1 VRASKAKYWNIWW
14 TVSVIFMS
22 LGILAGIL
30 EILGVFGD
38 VGLVLTILGIGIGL
52 YSAVT
57 AATGSSLAFVRE
69 DIANFGEKL
78 DTIGVVLGRMERG
91 LARIERVLV
100 ERLPHETVMAPTL
113 RERVPHRVPMTSGA
127 FRAK

>member
-1 VRASKAKYWNIWW
+1 VRARKAKYWNIWW

-52 YSAVT
+52 YPAVT
-57 AATGSSLAFVRE
+57 AATGSWLAFVRE

-78 DTIGVVLGRMERG
+78 DTIGVVLE
-91 LARIERVLV
+91 RIERVLT
-100 ERLPHETVMAPTL
+100 ERLPTRP
-113 RERVPHRVPMTSGA
+113 
-127 FRAK
+127 

>member
-1 VRASKAKYWNIWW
+1 VRARKAKYWNIWW

-22 LGILAGIL
+22 LGVLAGIL

-38 VGLVLTILGIGIGL
+38 VGLVLTVVGIGMGL

-69 DIANFGEKL
+69 DIANLGDKL
-78 DTIGVVLGRMERG
+78 DTIGVVLERMERSLGDG
-91 LARIERVLV
+91 LARIERVLI
-100 ERLPHETVMAPTL
+100 ERLP
-113 RERVPHRVPMTSGA
+113 ERS
-127 FRAK
+127 